1 MGALLAGLLLAQA
14 GPVRAADESPA
25 GSWKFTLPFQ
35 GASWLVKLET
45 KDGKWTGTALAGEK
59 TPEAKVQDVSVV
71 NGALKFT
78 LKLERQGVSLPFEGA
93 VPKTGDKLLGSIAL
107 GGKVFPAQLEKT
119 TLTSFDPYDVTKDD
133 LAKQKGDAAG
143 VRMILEL
150 LSQAAEKKA
159 TPDEVRSWAEKA
171 AKWAA
176 PYGQRWQR
184 EITIAVAEILS
195 EQEGYA
201 PIALQY
207 ARQAEKSLNAKKDSP
222 GLQRRVLRAL
232 AAALNK
238 SDKKDE
244 AKAVELRLEK
254 IPVVVAPPFPGR
266 KNKSDRV
273 VLVELFTGA
282 QCPPCVTADV
292 AFDALMKTY
301 PPRDAVF
308 LEYHLN
314 IPRPD
319 PMTNKDTEERE
330 RYYGKAIEGT
340 PTMFVNGKVGPPPG
354 GRGEDDAQGKYDEYS
369 ALIQP
374 LLEKPA
380 KAQLKVATKVAE
392 GKTHVRVE
400 VSDLAETGD
409 GRASAAG
416 AGRGTGG
423 VQGRQP
429 RGTSSSGGPRL
440 RGRRRRGWHSA
451 EREDRPRGDGH
462 RPERRAQESEGL
474 HEVLGGRHRSVLR
487 QGAGGAFE
495 EPASGGVRA
504 ERRHR
509 RDSAS
514 GAGGFTDGVKAQH
527 LFSRDPK
534 GSASPTRSPSG
545 RG

>member
-1 MGALLAGLLLAQA
+1 M
-14 GPVRAADESPA
+14 
-25 GSWKFTLPFQ
+25 
-35 GASWLVKLET
+35 
-45 KDGKWTGTALAGEK
+45 
-59 TPEAKVQDVSVV
+59 QDVSVV

-176 PYGQRWQR
+176 PYGQRWER

-244 AKAVELRLEK
+244 AKASR
-254 IPVVVAPPFPGR
+254 VAPGEDSHRGGGR
-266 KNKSDRV
+266 RSPAARTRV
-273 VLVELFTGA
+273 IGSYWSNCSQGA

-301 PPRDAVF
+301 QPRDAVF

-340 PTMFVNGKVGPPPG
+340 PTMFVDGKVGPPPG
-354 GRGEDDAQGKYDEYS
+354 GR
-369 ALIQP
+369 
-374 LLEKPA
+374 
-380 KAQLKVATKVAE
+380 
-392 GKTHVRVE
+392 R
-400 VSDLAETGD
+400 
-409 GRASAAG
+409 
-416 AGRGTGG
+416 
-423 VQGRQP
+423 
-429 RGTSSSGGPRL
+429 
-440 RGRRRRGWHSA
+440 RGRCAGQIRR
-451 EREDRPRGDGH
+451 
-462 RPERRAQESEGL
+462 
-474 HEVLGGRHRSVLR
+474 V
-487 QGAGGAFE
+487 
-495 EPASGGVRA
+495 
-504 ERRHR
+504 
-509 RDSAS
+509 
-514 GAGGFTDGVKAQH
+514 
-527 LFSRDPK
+527 
-534 GSASPTRSPSG
+534 
-545 RG
+545 